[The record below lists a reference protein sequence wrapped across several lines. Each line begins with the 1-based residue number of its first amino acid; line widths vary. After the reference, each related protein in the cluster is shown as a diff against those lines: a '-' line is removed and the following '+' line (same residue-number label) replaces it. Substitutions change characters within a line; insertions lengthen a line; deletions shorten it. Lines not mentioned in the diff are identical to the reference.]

1 MVKTGETGSS
11 KLKFDELPAYT
22 SGKLKEKMPGKFR
35 ADMLRHIHDHGPR
48 MVWDSP
54 DKNAWS
60 DRLKKVRHGCVRL
73 VFSKATYLDV
83 RRAGDL
89 WVTKFVTRS
98 EKSYNMHLDDE
109 LLCKSVN
116 LSENTYRNLLHTVW
130 GVKPQVGYLFPAEP
144 SFWVDNS
151 QKAVLNPDSWSLFGV
166 SGARAFI
173 RDTVLKEREKIIA
186 NKTESVARAEVELK
200 ALQNCTRQGLAK
212 QRLKHSGT
220 DDGMVRPGDF
230 RDALHM
236 FKRVLDFAERIKQTS
251 RFWPQIL
258 ARMPLPDSAFKP
270 ESKHLAPMP
279 YAPGKEKD
287 IESHWKLHPGT
298 CMEGILNRVFY
309 ELGGSAP
316 VFKDLVA
323 AWKPYKDSVY
333 ANYSVF
339 YPAKDNR
346 HETRA
351 LVEWK
356 TQGNQGIFQLD
367 GVRGLSCQLTA
378 VVGENEPPVRIP
390 NYKLRREADGTLRL
404 NSSSAIPF
412 TEEEFKAW
420 WRGESGLNTTY
431 GEPKRIKASRP
442 DGSPVWL
449 VEVGCHV
456 VDVAGDLGGEYL
468 ELMKP
473 DFEVIKGVELP
484 ALEETVEDVN
494 NGNLNME
501 LRDRLTELW
510 DKARAAYHDA
520 RSRWL
525 EYACSVKKEVLDFEA
540 NRPAKLAEAADEL
553 AQAVQAKNTAVT
565 ETQEWWQTV
574 GGPDLRQLEE
584 LLVGIMHASI
594 PIMHAKVEAN
604 GEEHVSKLGT

>member
-1 MVKTGETGSS
+1 
-11 KLKFDELPAYT
+11 
-22 SGKLKEKMPGKFR
+22 MPGKFR

-54 DKNAWS
+54 EKNAWS
-60 DRLKKVRHGCVRL
+60 DRLKKVRHGRVRL

-89 WVTKFVTRS
+89 WVTKLVTRS

-116 LSENTYRNLLHTVW
+116 LSVGAYKNLLHTVW
-130 GVKPQVGYLFPAEP
+130 GAKPQAGYLFPAKP
-144 SFWVDNS
+144 SWFIETS
-151 QKAVLNPDSWSLFGV
+151 QKDVLNTHSWSLFGV

-173 RDTVLKEREKIIA
+173 RDVILKEREKIIA
-186 NKTESVARAEVELK
+186 NKTVHVEVTEGELR
-200 ALQNCTRQGLAK
+200 ALQNWTRKGLAE
-212 QRLKHSGT
+212 QRLKHNGCEDSGPA
-220 DDGMVRPGDF
+220 RPTEF

-236 FKRVLDFAERIKQTS
+236 LKRVLDFAERIKQTS
-251 RFWPQIL
+251 HFWPQIL
-258 ARMPLPDSAFKP
+258 ARMPLPDSVFKP

-287 IESHWKLHPGT
+287 IKSYWKLHPGT
-298 CMEGILNRVFY
+298 CMGGILNRVFY
-309 ELGGSAP
+309 ELEGRFLQGSAP
-316 VFKDLVA
+316 VFKDFVA
-323 AWKPYKDSVY
+323 AWEPYKDSVY

-339 YPAKDNR
+339 RPAKGNQL
-346 HETRA
+346 EEEA
-351 LVEWK
+351 LEAWK
-356 TQGNQGIFQLD
+356 TQGIQGIFLLD
-367 GVRGLSCQLTA
+367 GVRWLSCKLTA
-378 VVGENEPPVRIP
+378 VAGKNEPPVKLP

-540 NRPAKLAEAADEL
+540 NRPARLAEAADEL

-565 ETQEWWQTV
+565 ETQEWWRTV

-594 PIMHAKVEAN
+594 PVMHAKVEAN
-604 GEEHVSKLGT
+604 GEEHVSELGT